1 MLSVS
6 ILLRLSPIPPFQM
19 GGGMIPESLEPLL
32 EEGSDMSWNSG
43 FVTPLASSVTFP
55 SLTSNEKKLLVPH
68 SSHRNVG
75 Y

>member
-1 MLSVS
+1 MLSLS
-6 ILLRLSPIPPFQM
+6 ILFRLSPIPPFQL

-32 EEGSDMSWNSG
+32 EEGSDTSWKSV
-43 FVTPLASSVTFP
+43 FMTPLSSSVTCS
-55 SLTSNEKKLLVPH
+55 SLTSNEKKVLVPQ

>member
-6 ILLRLSPIPPFQM
+6 ILFRLSPIPHFRL
-19 GGGMIPESLEPLL
+19 GSGVIPESLEPLL
-32 EEGSDMSWNSG
+32 EEGSDMSWNSA
-43 FVTPLASSVTFP
+43 FMTPVANNVTRS
-55 SLTSNEKKLLVPH
+55 SLTSNEKKVLVPH

>member
-1 MLSVS
+1 
-6 ILLRLSPIPPFQM
+6 
-19 GGGMIPESLEPLL
+19 MIPESLEPSL

-43 FVTPLASSVTFP
+43 FMTPLASSVTCC
-55 SLTSNEKKLLVPH
+55 SLTLNEKEVLVPQ

>member
-6 ILLRLSPIPPFQM
+6 ILFRLSPIPPFQL

-32 EEGSDMSWNSG
+32 EEGSDMSWSSG
-43 FVTPLASSVTFP
+43 FMTPLTSSVTC
-55 SLTSNEKKLLVPH
+55 SRLTSNEKKVLVPQ
-68 SSHRNVG
+68 SSHRNIG